1 MKNNN
6 SIYINQVGYL
16 PGDSKIAY
24 ISSQVRQS
32 QEGTDLF
39 ELCDTATGKT
49 LYSGKIQGS
58 GNVDKGA
65 GQAIYTADFSDFQ
78 TSGKYFI
85 KFGQE
90 KSFDFQISSDVYR
103 DLYFSTLNYFKLSRC
118 GQGLCHTSPADVYGT
133 DQTKNVH
140 GGWHDAG
147 DYGRYVV
154 AGAKTIMDLLLA
166 YNSSKDSFK
175 DFDILAEVRFEL
187 EWMLQMQREDG
198 GVYHKITCYHF
209 CGFVMPAQET
219 ERQVLSPVSTAATAD
234 FVGVTAYS
242 AQYFEGTD
250 PEFAR
255 KLIEAAKKS
264 QAYLDSHEDEFFINP
279 PEITTGAY
287 GDRNVSD
294 ERYFALCS
302 LWAALGDETYLNRA
316 LVIRAQ
322 QKDRPL
328 DPNCPWDRGW
338 VESFGWGMVA
348 GYGTEILL
356 ANAEKIKNRAL
367 VNSLCADVLTQAME
381 ILEISNNSA
390 FGTCL
395 LHFGW
400 GSNGAVCDQAHVM
413 MMAYSISKKE
423 EFKKAAKKQIDY
435 ILGCN
440 PLDLCYIT
448 CQGSRYPVN
457 PHHRPSG
464 ASGKLMPGMLSG
476 GPSEWLQDECAKE
489 NLQGQPPLKCFIDA
503 QPSYSTNEVAI
514 YWNSAFVYLLAKVF
528 F

>member
-1 MKNNN
+1 MKDNN
-6 SIYINQVGYL
+6 SIFINQVGYGL
-16 PGDSKIAY
+16 TDSKIAY
-24 ISSQVRQS
+24 ISSDARQKAG
-32 QEGTDLF
+32 GTDLF
-39 ELCDTATGKT
+39 ELCDASTGYC
-49 LYSGKIQGS
+49 LYSGKIQGDGS
-58 GNVDKGA
+58 IDRGA
-65 GQAIYTADFSDFQ
+65 GQAIYKAEFSDFQ
-78 TSGKYFI
+78 TPGQYFV

-90 KSFDFQISSDVYR
+90 KSFDFIIAKGVYQN
-103 DLYFSTLNYFKLSRC
+103 LYFSTLNYFKLSRC
-118 GQGLCHTSPADVYGT
+118 GQGICHTSPADIYGS
-133 DQTKNVH
+133 DQTKNVQ

-154 AGAKTIMDLLLA
+154 AGAKAIMDLLLA
-166 YNSSKDSFK
+166 YDSSKDSFK
-175 DFDILAEVRFEL
+175 DFDILDEVRFEL
-187 EWMLQMQREDG
+187 KWMLQMQREDG

-209 CGFVMPAQET
+209 CGFVMPEEET

-234 FVGVTAYS
+234 FAGVAAYS
-242 AQYFEGTD
+242 AKYFEGAD

-255 KLIEAAKKS
+255 QLIEAAKKS
-264 QAYLDSHEDEFFINP
+264 QAYLDSHEDELFINP
-279 PEITTGAY
+279 PEITTGGY

-302 LWAALGDETYLNRA
+302 LWAALGDEEYLKRA
-316 LVIRAQ
+316 MEIRAR

-328 DPNCPWDRGW
+328 DPNCPWDKGW
-338 VESFGWGMVA
+338 QECFGWGMVA

-356 ANAEKIKNRAL
+356 ANAEKMKNQAL
-367 VNSLCADVLTQAME
+367 VNSLSADVLSQARE
-381 ILEISNNSA
+381 ILEISKNSA
-390 FGTCL
+390 FGTCVER
-395 LHFGW
+395 FGW
-400 GSNGAVCDQAHVM
+400 GSNGAVCDQAHLLM
-413 MMAYSISKKE
+413 LAYSIKKDE

-464 ASGKLMPGMLSG
+464 ASGQLMPGMLSG

-514 YWNSAFVYLLAKVF
+514 YWNSAFVYLLAKISF
-528 F
+528 